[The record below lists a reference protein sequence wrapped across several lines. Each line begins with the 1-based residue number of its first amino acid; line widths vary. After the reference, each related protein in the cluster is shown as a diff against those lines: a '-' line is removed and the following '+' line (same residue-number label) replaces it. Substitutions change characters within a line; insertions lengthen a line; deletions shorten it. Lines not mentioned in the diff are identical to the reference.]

1 MIHPDTEIRF
11 INDTIGYGVVAKRFI
26 PKGTI
31 TWAMDK
37 LDRIFTPQQL
47 HHMDPLYQQVL
58 DTYTYR
64 NAEGNYILCWDNARF
79 VNHSSNSNCITTAY
93 EFELAVRDIHP
104 GEELTDDYGYLNI
117 DAPFVVAPEP
127 GSQRN
132 VVYPD
137 DLLHY
142 YPVWDEKLLTA
153 FQQLH
158 QVDQPLIGILD
169 LPLREKI
176 TRIARREEKMD
187 SILFCYYH
195 GRNGNSHQQPAA
207 IPPSP
212 LVTYPVNGNGA
223 KTHAIL

>member
-31 TWAMDK
+31 TWALDK

-47 HHMDPLYQQVL
+47 RQMDPPYQEVL

-117 DAPFVVAPEP
+117 DAPFVVVPEP
-127 GSQRN
+127 DSQRN

-137 DLLHY
+137 DLLRY

-153 FQQLH
+153 FQQIHL
-158 QVDQPLIGILD
+158 VNQPLMGILD
-169 LPLREKI
+169 LPLRDKI
-176 TRIARREEKMD
+176 GRIARLEKKWIQSCFAIITD
-187 SILFCYYH
+187 AT
-195 GRNGNSHQQPAA
+195 AA
-207 IPPSP
+207 RISSRWLLLRLPM
-212 LVTYPVNGNGA
+212 
-223 KTHAIL
+223 